1 MRAAQKAAALSHAT
15 PSAAAAALHT
25 IYMSS
30 NCLQPQDMTKLEEQ
44 LHKFPALKQLDVSVN
59 PAVGGGAT
67 AALLLSLAGM
77 HLRARA

>member
-1 MRAAQKAAALSHAT
+1 
-15 PSAAAAALHT
+15 
-25 IYMSS
+25 MSS
-30 NCLQPQDMTKLEEQ
+30 NCLQPQDMTELEEQ

-59 PAVGGGAT
+59 PALGGGAT